1 MKSKIKFVVLY
12 LKGVAMGSADVVPGV
27 SGGTI
32 ALITGIYEELIR
44 SIRSFDTTALSLL
57 FKKDLKGVWNHVN
70 GWFLLVLFAGIATAI
85 LSLSKIIVYLLL
97 HHPQLLWSF
106 FFGLIAASAIMVS
119 KHIKIWT
126 RYGVLSAIIGAILGY
141 SITIAIPVNTPETL
155 WFIFLSGA
163 IAICAMILPGIS
175 GSFILL
181 LLGKYQY
188 VLAALKNVQLDVI
201 IVFSAG
207 AAVGLISFSH
217 LLNRMLEKF
226 HDVTVAL
233 LIGVMIG
240 SLNKVWPWKIALET
254 YIDRHGEIKPLVER
268 NALPALN
275 DPNLAYAIVLAI
287 TGFVLV
293 CMIEYGSRKRSS
305 S

>member
-1 MKSKIKFVVLY
+1 MKTRVEFLFLY

-44 SIRSFDTTALSLL
+44 SIRSFDTTALSCL
-57 FKKDLKGVWNHVN
+57 FKKNIKGAWEHVN

-85 LSLSKIIVYLLL
+85 LSLSKIIIFLLL
-97 HHPQLLWSF
+97 NHPQLVWSF

-126 RYGVLSAIIGAILGY
+126 RYGVLSVIIGTVVGY
-141 SITIAIPVNTPETL
+141 SITVAIPVNTPETL
-155 WFIFLSGA
+155 WFVFLSGA

-188 VLAALKNVQLDVI
+188 ILTALKDIQLDVI
-201 IVFSAG
+201 MVFSAG
-207 AAVGLISFSH
+207 AALGLISFSH

-226 HDVTVAL
+226 HDVTIAM

-254 YIDRHGEIKPLVER
+254 YIDRHEEVKPLVEQ
-268 NALPALN
+268 NVLPALN
-275 DPNLAYAIVLAI
+275 DPNLAYAAGLAI
-287 TGFVLV
+287 TGFILV
-293 CMIEYGSRKRSS
+293 CLIEYGGRKK
-305 S
+305 